1 MEKKKAQSES
11 ESQSQ
16 REELL
21 HTLTDFTSKDNW
33 DKFFTLRGGDD
44 SFEWYAEWPQL
55 RDPLLSALAA
65 PGSAAAS
72 AAAPG
77 SAVPPPPQQILVP
90 GCGNSRLSEH
100 LYDAGFRSVTNID
113 FSKVVI
119 SDMLRRN
126 VRDRPAM
133 KWRVMDMTAMQFSDE
148 TFDIVL
154 DKGGL
159 DALMEPEHG
168 HKLGDQYLSE
178 VKRVLL
184 SGGKFICLTLA
195 ESHVL
200 GLLFSKFRFGWITS
214 IHAIPHKSREKS
226 SLQTF
231 MVIAVKES
239 PAVLQPIT
247 SSFNRSSLDCNSNQI
262 SGMYKELE
270 NENRTR
276 EEYLTGSD
284 VLHSLEDLRL
294 GAEGALDKLNPG
306 RRVQLILSSQNSR
319 YSYRAVLLDAQEQS
333 EKFLRHCGV
342 IIVPKTRAHGW
353 LYSSEEGQWKV
364 VESAEAARLIMVFLD
379 SSHMH
384 ASMDDIQKDLSPLV
398 KQLEPAN
405 NNGSQIPFMMVDDPI
420 KDKKLIHQVTSSL
433 TGRITIDDVVYSNV
447 EGDVS
452 HILPDGDLT
461 FRRMIFQRNEDLV
474 QSEALLTREGSTV
487 ISSDKTDSTKGS
499 SSKSRKRGNQRKNIE
514 PQAALKISHDYLA
527 SSYHS
532 GILSGFVLVS
542 SYLEK
547 VSSMRRTVRAVV
559 IGLGAGLLPMFL
571 HGTMPFIHVEV
582 VELDPLVVSLAREYF
597 DFIENDR
604 MKVHITDGIEFVRRV
619 ASTVAP
625 VGDAEIDR
633 KENGNLKTLQS
644 PDSESFLDEIDILV
658 VDVDSEDPSSGLSCP
673 AADFVE
679 EPFLKDAKNSI
690 SKQGLFVVNLVS
702 RSTEIKEMVISR
714 LKTVFNHLYS
724 LQLKEDVNEI
734 LFALKTDDGIKENQ
748 FTEAADQLHKLLLC
762 RHLKMS
768 QTIVDTS
775 KKIKCLK

>member
-1 MEKKKAQSES
+1 
-11 ESQSQ
+11 
-16 REELL
+16 
-21 HTLTDFTSKDNW
+21 
-33 DKFFTLRGGDD
+33 
-44 SFEWYAEWPQL
+44 
-55 RDPLLSALAA
+55 
-65 PGSAAAS
+65 
-72 AAAPG
+72 
-77 SAVPPPPQQILVP
+77 
-90 GCGNSRLSEH
+90 
-100 LYDAGFRSVTNID
+100 
-113 FSKVVI
+113 
-119 SDMLRRN
+119 MLRRN

-133 KWRVMDMTAMQFSDE
+133 KWRVMDMTSMQFSDE

-168 HKLGDQYLSE
+168 FKLGDQYLSE
-178 VKRVLL
+178 VKRVLI

-200 GLLFSKFRFGWITS
+200 GLLFSKLRFGWIIS
-214 IHAIPHKSREKS
+214 IHAIPHKSCEKS

-231 MVIAVKES
+231 MVIALKGS
-239 PAVLQPIT
+239 PAVVQAIT
-247 SSFNRSSLDCNSNQI
+247 SSFNRSLLDCNSNQI
-262 SGMYKELE
+262 SAMFKELD
-270 NENRTR
+270 NENSIR

-294 GAEGALDKLNPG
+294 GAKGALDKLNPG
-306 RRVQLILSSQNSR
+306 RRVQLILSSQSSR
-319 YSYRAVLLDAQEQS
+319 YSFRAVLLDAQEQS
-333 EKFLRHCGV
+333 KTYLRHCGV
-342 IIVPKTRAHGW
+342 IIVPKARAHGW

-405 NNGSQIPFMMVDDPI
+405 NHGSQIPFMMVDDPI
-420 KDKKLIHQVTSSL
+420 KDRELVHQVTSSL
-433 TGRITIDDVVYSNV
+433 TGRITIEDVVFSNV

-487 ISSDKTDSTKGS
+487 KSSGRTDRRKVS
-499 SSKSRKRGNQRKNIE
+499 SSKSRKRGNQRKTNE
-514 PQAALKISHDYLA
+514 PQDNLKISHDYLA

-532 GILSGFVLVS
+532 GILSGFMLVS

-547 VSSMRRTVRAVV
+547 MSSTGRTVRAVV

-571 HGTMPFIHVEV
+571 HGTIPSMHVEV
-582 VELDPLVVSLAREYF
+582 VELDSLVLNLAREYF

-619 ASTVAP
+619 ASTIAP
-625 VGDAEIDR
+625 AGAAVIDG
-633 KENGNLKTLQS
+633 KENGNLRTLQS
-644 PDSESFLDEIDILV
+644 PDSESLLDSQNGSEIDILV

-679 EPFLKDAKNSI
+679 EPFLRDAKSSI

-702 RSTEIKEMVISR
+702 RSTKIKEMVISR

-724 LQLKEDVNEI
+724 LQLEEDVNEI
-734 LFALKTDDGIKENQ
+734 LFALKTDDGITDNQ
-748 FTEAADQLHKLLLC
+748 FTEAADQLQKLLLC
-762 RHLKMS
+762 RHPKMR
-768 QTIVDTS
+768 QTIVDTC
-775 KKIKCLK
+775 KKITRLK

>member
-1 MEKKKAQSES
+1 
-11 ESQSQ
+11 
-16 REELL
+16 
-21 HTLTDFTSKDNW
+21 
-33 DKFFTLRGGDD
+33 
-44 SFEWYAEWPQL
+44 
-55 RDPLLSALAA
+55 
-65 PGSAAAS
+65 
-72 AAAPG
+72 
-77 SAVPPPPQQILVP
+77 
-90 GCGNSRLSEH
+90 
-100 LYDAGFRSVTNID
+100 
-113 FSKVVI
+113 
-119 SDMLRRN
+119 MLRRN

-133 KWRVMDMTAMQFSDE
+133 RWRVMDMTAMQFSDE

-168 HKLGDQYLSE
+168 HKLGDEYLSE

-214 IHAIPHKSREKS
+214 IHAIAHKSREKP

-262 SGMYKELE
+262 SGMYKELD

-284 VLHSLEDLRL
+284 VLHSLEDLQL
-294 GAEGALDKLNPG
+294 GAKGALDKLDPG
-306 RRVQLILSSQNSR
+306 RRVQLILSNRNSR
-319 YSYRAVLLDAQEQS
+319 YSYRAVLLDAREQS
-333 EKFLRHCGV
+333 ETFLRHCGV

-364 VESAEAARLIMVFLD
+364 VESAETARLIMVFLD
-379 SSHMH
+379 SSHMN

-420 KDKKLIHQVTSSL
+420 KDRVLIHQVTSPF

-452 HILPDGDLT
+452 HILPDGDWT

-487 ISSDKTDSTKGS
+487 ISSGKTDRRKGS
-499 SSKSRKRGNQRKNIE
+499 SSKSRKGGNQRKNNE
-514 PQAALKISHDYLA
+514 PQETLKISHDYLA

-532 GILSGFVLVS
+532 GILSGFMLVS

-547 VSSMRRTVRAVV
+547 ASSIRRTVRAVV

-582 VELDPLVVSLAREYF
+582 VELDPLVFSLAREYF
-597 DFIENDR
+597 NFIENDR
-604 MKVHITDGIEFVRRV
+604 MKVHITGGIEFVRGV

-625 VGDAEIDR
+625 TGDAEIDR
-633 KENGNLKTLQS
+633 KENGNLKTVQS
-644 PDSESFLDEIDILV
+644 PDSESLLDSQDSGEIDILV

-679 EPFLKDAKNSI
+679 EPFLKDAKSSI

-702 RSTEIKEMVISR
+702 RSTKIKEMVISR
-714 LKTVFNHLYS
+714 LKTVFSHLYS
-724 LQLKEDVNEI
+724 LQLEEDVNEI
-734 LFALKTDDGIKENQ
+734 LFALKTDNGITENQ
-748 FTEAADQLHKLLLC
+748 FTEAADQLQKLLLC
-762 RHLKMS
+762 RHPKMT

-775 KKIKCLK
+775 KKIKRLK